1 MPAASKARQFHTQQI
16 HFIRTLINFNDADV
30 ANRLMNPGIPAGS
43 NLLRVNTVI
52 STAFNAGT
60 TNTISVGTTTGGT
73 DIINAAAAGSVT
85 ANVLT
90 QAPSGKALVA
100 VDTTYFVTVTL
111 SGTAAT
117 TGVAEVIIEYAPP
130 I

>member
-1 MPAASKARQFHTQQI
+1 V
-16 HFIRTLINFNDADV
+16 DV
-30 ANRLMNPGIPAGS
+30 ANRAMVPVPAGS
-43 NLLRVNTVI
+43 NVLRFNTVI

-60 TNTISVGTTTGGT
+60 TNTISIGTTSGGT

-85 ANVLT
+85 ANTVT
-90 QAPSGKALVA
+90 QAPSGKALLA
-100 VDTTYFVTVTL
+100 ADTTYFVTITL

-117 TGVAEVIIEYAPP
+117 AGVAEVIVEYVPA